1 MPTLDEMA
9 APPKALSL
17 DEMATTPSTSPVIQ
31 TPTYSETP
39 DEAFQRAKEAERL
52 ATEHNLSL
60 DESQSLIAG
69 DEPGAFGKALEKI
82 RGFINDKTG
91 LLGYDTRLI
100 GEPYYPQDHPVETG
114 LGVSARTAGTVVSG
128 LTVTAAD
135 ILVNKTVGD
144 KTLADL
150 ITRVAGPGGYQPSEI
165 DKEMNVFGEDL
176 LSLMPVG
183 AGTAKLVSK
192 IPASRFLQTL
202 FSSGLT
208 FGSTS
213 AAVQA
218 SRAVTEGTPVDW
230 KEVHLQSAYGV
241 GFGAGEFAVGAALT
255 GFAKGFEKY
264 WGIRDL
270 SKTGPV
276 PGKGSLQDQVA
287 AQEIQKRNDIARAKA
302 AHRRG
307 EPMPQDL
314 VDKYMAPPKATE
326 TPTSPQAAKDSAVGT
341 KTPIEAQTRAIE
353 APVKSK
359 EAPSIKGQGEGQMKR
374 LYHGTTAE
382 FEQYNAGAGIGP
394 HFGTVE
400 QANNF
405 AEGMNS
411 NVRPVDV
418 AVKNPLRLDDG
429 FWENP
434 AGLALKLKKAGIIDD
449 AGLNSFLEIKGESTQ
464 FEWLRK
470 TIRDA
475 GYDSIVYSNAMPG
488 EGAGDSYI
496 PLDPGKQVKSA
507 FSPTPTVAEE
517 KVVVSLDASNK
528 TLLDHLKVARKL
540 REDEVEPAI
549 KALRARQAK
558 RGESRLAAGLAAGRP
573 AGEAIRKS
581 TGGYKDMADV
591 PEIEPPP
598 LSDAQWELYSDKIL
612 EVYPPGTSNNQFHIT
627 DAQKALDRLRGGKI
641 LTNSEFAI
649 LEPVFG
655 KDTTIAMHEA
665 MQRYAPPSERKW
677 QMVRDIVSAWKLPF
691 NLDLQIARQGSSF
704 VARNPIIYSK
714 SVGVGAASYLDKGY
728 AERTM
733 AEVLAN
739 PNHADAVKSGINF
752 LSDAPYSTNTP
763 EQFTTDLPAKMVRL
777 GKASGPITK
786 TLTAPVRVYGEA
798 LLASER
804 SFVASA
810 NYMMQALWDTQAQ
823 IWSHSNLSPA
833 KLAEHKAN
841 YANTIN
847 TFMKLMK
854 AKSPTGKA
862 VMKVANLA
870 LFSPSMTFSR
880 PYRIKALIMNTGSRR
895 YAAELIATELAKI
908 WMISGMGVLAA
919 SWSKA
924 KNPEERPPVDSDM
937 NPLSSNWGKIRVR
950 NTYHDYGGGDIQF
963 YRTVGRLITLHAKN
977 QQGDIRPIDFAD
989 TIAQYATTRETAL
1002 LSSMGQLISGYDY
1015 MGKPITPTQVAID
1028 SAVPQ
1033 FMQNIYDAMK
1043 EDGALAGFV
1052 AGAEGLASAGVNS
1065 YPESA
1070 SSKFNR
1076 LADNTAK
1083 DKFGKTWDELLPG
1096 EQSALKALPELIEA
1110 QAAIK
1115 SEQIGMKPNNNFMKE
1130 QLLSSEK
1137 IRKSLPDKLSKA
1149 FKEHGVTVGISRTI
1163 EDGFYLNDE
1172 LYERYLQ
1179 QTGVE
1184 INAIASPIV
1193 EAPQWKSLPNSARA
1207 AILGSIA
1214 GAARESAKGKLL
1226 AEIYLGQKKK

>member
-326 TPTSPQAAKDSAVGT
+326 TPTVPQAAK
-341 KTPIEAQTRAIE
+341 
-353 APVKSK
+353 
-359 EAPSIKGQGEGQMKR
+359 EGVV
-374 LYHGTTAE
+374 A
-382 FEQYNAGAGIGP
+382 
-394 HFGTVE
+394 
-400 QANNF
+400 
-405 AEGMNS
+405 S
-411 NVRPVDV
+411 RPV
-418 AVKNPLRLDDG
+418 PSPPPG
-429 FWENP
+429 P
-434 AGLALKLKKAGIIDD
+434 QAGQAAL
-449 AGLNSFLEIKGESTQ
+449 
-464 FEWLRK
+464 
-470 TIRDA
+470 
-475 GYDSIVYSNAMPG
+475 P
-488 EGAGDSYI
+488 
-496 PLDPGKQVKSA
+496 
-507 FSPTPTVAEE
+507 E

-880 PYRIKALIMNTGSRR
+880 PYRIKTLIMNTGSRR